1 VRLRDG
7 RALLTALPL
16 AFVIYL
22 ALAPD
27 GDARLVAPGLFRVV
41 LGVDLAIRAA
51 LAVWGLRAYLSTGE
65 STPLILGVGLLAF
78 VAVSVWR
85 ALLAVAEPPY
95 VYSVYGSL
103 ARAVFAVALLSV
115 AAPPLTIATAHRRR
129 LLVSGLAIAA
139 ALCLAGWAL
148 SVPIERLAGGQPAE
162 VRRLTHLIY
171 EGTTLLLTA
180 TAAARLVRAPHQFG
194 PRVRGALLVGL
205 ILTAEQS
212 LFLLTG
218 EPWQARWWL
227 GRLTGLAAAVVFG
240 WAVVRSGVAARTR
253 FASLS
258 SG

>member
-1 VRLRDG
+1 LRDW

-16 AFVIYL
+16 AFAVYL
-22 ALAPD
+22 VLVPD
-27 GDARLVAPGLFRVV
+27 GDARLVAPALFRAV
-41 LGVDLAIRAA
+41 LGADLAIRAA
-51 LAVWGLRAYLSTGE
+51 LAVRGLRVYLSTGE

-103 ARAVFAVALLSV
+103 ARAVFAVVLLSV
-115 AAPPLTIATAHRRR
+115 AAPPLIVAIAHRRR
-129 LLVSGLAIAA
+129 LLASGLAIAA
-139 ALCLAGWAL
+139 ALCVAGWAL
-148 SVPIERLAGGQPAE
+148 SMPIEQMAGGQPAE
-162 VRRLTHLIY
+162 ARRLTHLLY
-171 EGTTLLLTA
+171 EGATLLLTA
-180 TAAARLVRAPHQFG
+180 AAAARLARTPHQFG
-194 PRVRGALLVGL
+194 PGVRGVLLVGL

-227 GRLTGLAAAVVFG
+227 GRFTGLAAAVVFG
-240 WAVVRSGVAARTR
+240 WAIVRAGVAARTR
-253 FASLS
+253 YAPQS